1 MCYALWIAGNLFNF
15 RKMFITLSSPKR
27 NYSLLNFMKLFGHMS
42 SVHAP
47 AAKQGFFKA
56 VATAIKARFWM
67 IERAMREMGSVVFRN
82 PFPIMELN

>member
-1 MCYALWIAGNLFNF
+1 
-15 RKMFITLSSPKR
+15 
-27 NYSLLNFMKLFGHMS
+27 MKLFGHMS